1 MQPAPLIRLVTR
13 LLALALAL
21 AWIPSPAVAQ
31 LPASAPNFATAQARA
46 KSDGRL
52 LFLLFKSA
60 DCKQCRKFQKDVLD
74 AAIFQTFARDH
85 LSLMIYDVDAYA
97 ALPQAEQALALSL
110 EEKYGVEQMPAII
123 VYAPDGTTE
132 LLRTQGYRG
141 TPAPTIVAQLKAK
154 LPR

>member
-1 MQPAPLIRLVTR
+1 MLFPRLSLL
-13 LLALALAL
+13 LLALAFAL
-21 AWIPSPAVAQ
+21 AATPAGAQ
-31 LPASAPNFATAQARA
+31 LPASAPTFAAAQARA
-46 KSDGRL
+46 KADDRL
-52 LFLLFKSA
+52 LFVLFKSA

-74 AAIFQTFARDH
+74 AETFQTFARDH

-97 ALPQAEQALALSL
+97 ALPESERALALSL
-110 EEKYGVEQMPAII
+110 EEKYGVEQMPAIV
-123 VYAPDGTTE
+123 VYAPDGQTE